1 MNYCHAQKYS
11 EIQIINFSD
20 VTRVI
25 IKYIVFFLP
34 MILWE
39 FYGAVFHQLSSVLRQ
54 FLTGHLKVY
63 LVADMF
69 PLSSHSLHFYMFYL
83 SLECQQLPSLIPIT
97 LPPPHP
103 LYLLFGF
110 RIQAVQFFPDVFML
124 FFELASL
131 SHLIGNISPT
141 YFKGSGARK
150 LQNPFFNC

>member
-1 MNYCHAQKYS
+1 
-11 EIQIINFSD
+11 
-20 VTRVI
+20 
-25 IKYIVFFLP
+25 
-34 MILWE
+34 MILWG

-69 PLSSHSLHFYMFYL
+69 PLSSHSLHFYLFYL
-83 SLECQQLPSLIPIT
+83 SLEC
-97 LPPPHP
+97 PHLDLEYRQYSSSP
-103 LYLLFGF
+103 H
-110 RIQAVQFFPDVFML
+110 VFTL

-131 SHLIGNISPT
+131 SHLIGNILPT